1 LRTQE
6 TFFLVKRQKMK
17 KLSVDSIIAAL
28 EQGMPLK
35 PSVGPMDRITDAIE
49 VMLKNDLKRIAVID
63 GHEPVGMIR
72 LEDALREVGL
82 GGKLKTRGTRIVVFQ
97 GRKFE
102 VEQ

>member
-1 LRTQE
+1 
-6 TFFLVKRQKMK
+6 MK

-28 EQGMPLK
+28 EQGIPLR
-35 PSVGPMDRITDAIE
+35 PSVGPGDRITDAIE

-63 GHEPVGMIR
+63 GDEPVGMIR

-82 GGKLKTRGTRIVVFQ
+82 GGELKARGTRTVVFQ

-102 VEQ
+102 VKQ